1 MSGNRLIPRPQV
13 VNFFAVDVTGA
24 AGDFPRAANDNS
36 CPYCG
41 GLLEPGDKA
50 SDCSGSKPLS
60 MTVSKA
66 WPHVP
71 FPKGWEASC

>member
-13 VNFFAVDVTGA
+13 VNFFAVDVTDA
-24 AGDFPRAANDNS
+24 SANFPRAANDNS

-50 SDCSGSKPLS
+50 SDCSGSRS
-60 MTVSKA
+60 TSKA
-66 WPHVP
+66 WPLVP